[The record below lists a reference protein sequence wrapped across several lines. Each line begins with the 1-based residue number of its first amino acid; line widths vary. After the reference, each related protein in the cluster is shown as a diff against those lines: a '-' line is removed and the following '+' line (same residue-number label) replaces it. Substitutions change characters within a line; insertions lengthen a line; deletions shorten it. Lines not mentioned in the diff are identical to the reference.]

1 MTWAIHTSELTKSFS
16 LSAGIKGI
24 IQPRCFA
31 EPAVDQVNL
40 TVNEGEIF
48 GLLGPNGAGKT
59 TLIKLL
65 CTLIHPTAGDARI
78 FRYPL
83 QLERNIKNL
92 IGLVTSEERSS
103 NWRLTGGRT

>member
-1 MTWAIHTSELTKSFS
+1 MTWAIQTSELTNSFS

-24 IQPRCFA
+24 IQPRRFT

-48 GLLGPNGAGKT
+48 GWLGPNGAGKT

-65 CTLIHPTAGDARI
+65 CTLIHPTTGDARI
-78 FRYPL
+78 FGYPL
-83 QLERNIKNL
+83 QLERKI
-92 IGLVTSEERSS
+92 
-103 NWRLTGGRT
+103 RT